1 MTKTEI
7 FGHRGAAGTHPEN
20 TMISFKEA
28 ARVGADGIELDIQTT
43 KDGVIVVIH
52 DETVKRT
59 TNGKDKGWVKD
70 YTLKQIKQMDASY
83 KFKEQYGTCEI
94 PTLEE
99 VFEWAKKNQLLLNVE
114 FKTGLVS
121 YKGIEEKTLKMIDD
135 YGLEK
140 RIVLSRFNHYSLV
153 KCRQLSS
160 TIDLAVLYME
170 GLYEPWDCAKRLK
183 TNGIHPYH
191 KTINQEIVSGSI
203 QNGIAVRPFTVND
216 ENKMKKLIDFG
227 CSAIITDFPEK
238 AISLK
243 KAYG

>member
-1 MTKTEI
+1 MKTKI
-7 FGHRGAAGTHPEN
+7 FGHRGSAGTHPEN

-28 ARVGADGIELDIQTT
+28 ASVGADGIELDIQMT

-70 YTLKQIKQMDASY
+70 YTLKQIKKMDASY
-83 KFKEQYGTCEI
+83 KFRDKYGICEI

-99 VFEWAKKNQLLLNVE
+99 VFDWAKSNQLLINVE

-121 YKGIEEKTLKMIDD
+121 YKGIEEKTLKLIND
-135 YGLEK
+135 YGLED
-140 RIVLSRFNHYSLV
+140 RIVLSSFNHYSLV

-160 TIDLAVLYME
+160 TIDLAILYME
-170 GLYEPWDCAKRLK
+170 GLYEPWDYAKRLN

-191 KTINQEIVSGSI
+191 QTISKEIVDESK
-203 QNGIAVRPFTVND
+203 QNGIAVRPFTIND
-216 ENKMKKLIDFG
+216 EKKMKQFIDFG
-227 CSAIITDFPEK
+227 CSAIITDYPKNAVQFIK
-238 AISLK
+238 
-243 KAYG
+243 